1 MGQLISLQH
10 GTLLAAALALLLA
23 FSGGF
28 RDSSTMVATLVS
40 TRILSP
46 VAAFSLC
53 AVFEFLGALFLGHAV
68 AKTIGHGLLAGHAD
82 VSHADMFVV
91 LTSALLAALVWGVI
105 SWWRV
110 WPTSTNHAL
119 FGGLLGSSWV
129 VWGANH
135 MQNKLIGRVFLI
147 LILTPIV
154 GFLLSAAVT
163 AFFRWAGEW
172 FTRKIQ
178 RFADGLHVA
187 ATMIVAL
194 AHGSNDGQMIMG
206 FLVGILGMAPSSPIP
221 FRVRTVVATGLALGV
236 LFGGRNLL
244 KKLGMKFYRIRSLQG
259 LGAEFT
265 SAATVLVSVAAG
277 FPASTTQVI
286 AGSIVGA
293 GVAKNAKAVRWH
305 VAQDI
310 ILSWIITLPAAA
322 ALAMVICFTTR
333 QFFKGAM

>member
-1 MGQLISLQH
+1 
-10 GTLLAAALALLLA
+10 
-23 FSGGF
+23 
-28 RDSSTMVATLVS
+28 
-40 TRILSP
+40 
-46 VAAFSLC
+46 
-53 AVFEFLGALFLGHAV
+53 
-68 AKTIGHGLLAGHAD
+68 LAGHAHAT
-82 VSHADMFVV
+82 HADVFVV
-91 LTSALLAALVWGVI
+91 LTSALLAALVWGVV

-135 MQNKLIGRVFLI
+135 LQNKLIGRVFLI
-147 LILTPIV
+147 LILTPVI
-154 GFLLSAAVT
+154 GFLLSAMVT
-163 AFFRWAGEW
+163 AFMRWIGEW
-172 FTRKIQ
+172 LTRRVQ

-187 ATMIVAL
+187 ACIVVAG

-206 FLVGILGMAPSSPIP
+206 FLVGILGMAPSSAIP

-259 LGAEFT
+259 LGAELT
-265 SAATVLVSVAAG
+265 SAGTVLLSGAAG

-293 GVAKNAKAVRWH
+293 GVAKNAKAVRWP

-310 ILSWIITLPAAA
+310 ILSWLITLPAAA
-322 ALAMVICFTTR
+322 ALAFAICSVAR
-333 QFFKGAM
+333 MMFKGAV